1 MPTLTPFTPPVL
13 INPNPGNEQYEPATV
28 RLAGGGY
35 VVAWID
41 FTTGNVAFNEYD
53 AGGALV
59 VANGIADT
67 SPGTKREPS
76 ILALEDGGYIIAWQ
90 FDEPGGGTSLFFQ
103 RYDGLGGKI
112 GGETQI
118 DGAAP
123 GSASNLSATGLEGG
137 GWVFTWDADLGAGA
151 HEVRGQIFSGVIIGD
166 LANLPID
173 APFVI
178 NTTATGGASV
188 PSVAPFD
195 SGFVVAWTSQG
206 STQRLNRSASAG

>member
-1 MPTLTPFTPPVL
+1 MT
-13 INPNPGNEQYEPATV
+13 Y
-28 RLAGGGY
+28 
-35 VVAWID
+35 
-41 FTTGNVAFNEYD
+41 
-53 AGGALV
+53 
-59 VANGIADT
+59 
-67 SPGTKREPS
+67 
-76 ILALEDGGYIIAWQ
+76 
-90 FDEPGGGTSLFFQ
+90 GTSFRKFQ
-103 RYDGLGGKI
+103 LDPARL
-112 GGETQI
+112 GETQI

-206 STQRLNRSASAG
+206 SDGSSEILGQYFGDRGLKVGSEFQVNTTSNRPQLAPQIIVTPNLETIVTWRDDAATDERLVGQRFDPNGMKIGGEFVAGTGPASGMV